1 VPKHRH
7 PNFIMAA
14 YDHFFEEYQ
23 DFVERKLRTSKAD
36 IPYCV
41 MGLSEE
47 IIEFELAK
55 NDQKEM
61 LLEAGD
67 VIYYIMLM
75 SIIEPCI
82 ELNYENV
89 DRSLPVE
96 NLHTILHKLNK
107 IGSSYSYRNLLRERF
122 ISQIEKLLQDLVN
135 YITIVTGFSIKQLAH
150 LNMTK
155 LSHPTEIDT
164 HLQVHSLLSLEKKTH
179 TSRSGRLSAIPC
191 SRGGTGADPSAGL
204 MPPEAPG
211 PEGTAPLAS
220 MAAN

>member
-1 VPKHRH
+1 
-7 PNFIMAA
+7 MAS

-23 DFVERKLRTSKAD
+23 DFVEKKLRTSKAD

-75 SIIEPCI
+75 SILEPCI

-96 NLHTILHKLNK
+96 NLYTILQKRNK
-107 IGSSYSYRNLLRERF
+107 IDSNYSYRNLLRERF
-122 ISQIEKLLQDLVN
+122 INQMERLLQDLIDH
-135 YITIVTGFSIKQLAH
+135 ITIVTGCSIRQLAH
-150 LNMTK
+150 LNMAK
-155 LSHPTEIDT
+155 LTHPTEVDT
-164 HLQVHSLLSLEKKTH
+164 HLQVHLTLNSRKGTHLSVRETICHPRYQGRDRDSALSTGI
-179 TSRSGRLSAIPC
+179 SGARDSAT
-191 SRGGTGADPSAGL
+191 RH
-204 MPPEAPG
+204 
-211 PEGTAPLAS
+211 
-220 MAAN
+220 

>member
-1 VPKHRH
+1 
-7 PNFIMAA
+7 MAA

-23 DFVERKLRTSKAD
+23 DFVEKKLRTSKAD

-55 NDQKEM
+55 NDQKEL

-67 VIYYIMLM
+67 VIYYIILM

-89 DRSLPVE
+89 NRSLPVE
-96 NLHTILHKLNK
+96 NLNTILQKLNK

-122 ISQIEKLLQDLVN
+122 ISQMERLLQDLVN
-135 YITIVTGFSIKQLAH
+135 HITIATGFSIKQLAH

-155 LSHPTEIDT
+155 LDHPTEIDT
-164 HLQVHSLLSLEKKTH
+164 HIRVHLLGKNNKSTH
-179 TSRSGRLSAIPC
+179 LPVRGIHSIPC
-191 SRGGTGADPSAGL
+191 EQRSSRGTGP
-204 MPPEAPG
+204 
-211 PEGTAPLAS
+211 
-220 MAAN
+220 

>member
-1 VPKHRH
+1 
-7 PNFIMAA
+7 MTT

-23 DFVERKLRTSKAD
+23 DFVEKKLRTSKAD
-36 IPYCV
+36 VPYCI

-55 NDQKEM
+55 NNQKEM

-75 SIIEPCI
+75 SILEPCI

-96 NLHTILHKLNK
+96 NLHTILQKLNK

-122 ISQIEKLLQDLVN
+122 ISQMEKLLQDLVN
-135 YITIVTGFSIKQLAH
+135 HITIITGFSIKQLAH

-155 LSHPTEIDT
+155 LSHPTEVDT
-164 HLQVHSLLSLEKKTH
+164 HLRVHLLKNNKKSH
-179 TSRSGRLSAIPC
+179 TSLSPSSAASA
-191 SRGGTGADPSAGL
+191 SRGAEEATASAEGL
-204 MPPEAPG
+204 EPPEETVPAGMAPR
-211 PEGTAPLAS
+211 ANIAAS
-220 MAAN
+220 

>member
-1 VPKHRH
+1 VPQLTH

-47 IIEFELAK
+47 IIKFELAK

-67 VIYYIMLM
+67 VIYYIMLL
-75 SIIEPCI
+75 SILEPCI
-82 ELNYENV
+82 ELNYDNV

-96 NLHTILHKLNK
+96 NLHTIVQKLNK
-107 IGSSYSYRNLLRERF
+107 IGSNYSYRNLLREQF
-122 ISQIEKLLQDLVN
+122 ISQIEKSLQDLVN
-135 YITIVTGFSIKQLAH
+135 HITIITGFSIRQLAH

-155 LSHPTEIDT
+155 LSHPKEIDT
-164 HLQVHSLLSLEKKTH
+164 HLMVHLSVNAKTTH
-179 TSRSGRLSAIPC
+179 LPIGDFTRGSR
-191 SRGGTGADPSAGL
+191 
-204 MPPEAPG
+204 
-211 PEGTAPLAS
+211 
-220 MAAN
+220 

>member
-1 VPKHRH
+1 
-7 PNFIMAA
+7 MAA

-23 DFVERKLRTSKAD
+23 DFVEKKLRTSKAD

-47 IIEFELAK
+47 IIEFDLAK

-75 SIIEPCI
+75 SILEPCI

-89 DRSLPVE
+89 DRSLPLE
-96 NLHTILHKLNK
+96 SLHTILQRLNK
-107 IGSSYSYRNLLRERF
+107 IGSNYSYRNLLRERF
-122 ISQIEKLLQDLVN
+122 ISQMEKLLQDLVN
-135 YITIVTGFSIKQLAH
+135 HITTTTGFSIKQLAH

-155 LSHPTEIDT
+155 LSHLKEVDT
-164 HLQVHSLLSLEKKTH
+164 HLRVHLLIK
-179 TSRSGRLSAIPC
+179 
-191 SRGGTGADPSAGL
+191 
-204 MPPEAPG
+204 
-211 PEGTAPLAS
+211 
-220 MAAN
+220 

>member
-1 VPKHRH
+1 VPQHRH
-7 PNFIMAA
+7 LNLTMAA
-14 YDHFFEEYQ
+14 YDLFFEEYK
-23 DFVERKLRTSKAD
+23 DFVEKKLRTSKAD
-36 IPYCV
+36 IPYCI

-55 NDQKEM
+55 DDQKEM

-67 VIYYIMLM
+67 VIYYIILL
-75 SIIEPCI
+75 SILEPCI

-96 NLHTILHKLNK
+96 NLHTILQKLNK

-122 ISQIEKLLQDLVN
+122 ISQMEKLLQDLVN
-135 YITIVTGFSIKQLAH
+135 HITIVSGFSIKQLAH

-164 HLQVHSLLSLEKKTH
+164 HLQVHLLPSLRKSTHLSVRE
-179 TSRSGRLSAIPC
+179 AINH
-191 SRGGTGADPSAGL
+191 SL
-204 MPPEAPG
+204 
-211 PEGTAPLAS
+211 
-220 MAAN
+220 

>member
-1 VPKHRH
+1 VPQHIH
-7 PNFIMAA
+7 SNLTMAA
-14 YDHFFEEYQ
+14 YDLFFEEYQ
-23 DFVERKLRTSKAD
+23 DFVEKKLRTSKAD
-36 IPYCV
+36 IPSCI

-67 VIYYIMLM
+67 VIYYIILM
-75 SIIEPCI
+75 SMLEPCI

-96 NLHTILHKLNK
+96 NLHTILQKLNK

-122 ISQIEKLLQDLVN
+122 ISQMEKLLQDLVN
-135 YITIVTGFSIKQLAH
+135 HITIVSGFSIKQLAH

-164 HLQVHSLLSLEKKTH
+164 HLQVHLSLRLGKSTH
-179 TSRSGRLSAIPC
+179 LSVREVV
-191 SRGGTGADPSAGL
+191 SH
-204 MPPEAPG
+204 
-211 PEGTAPLAS
+211 PL
-220 MAAN
+220 

>member
-1 VPKHRH
+1 
-7 PNFIMAA
+7 MAT

-23 DFVERKLRTSKAD
+23 DFVEKKLRTSKSD

-82 ELNYENV
+82 ELNYNNV

-96 NLHTILHKLNK
+96 NLHTILQKLNK

-122 ISQIEKLLQDLVN
+122 ISQMGKLLQGLVN
-135 YITIVTGFSIKQLAH
+135 HITIVSGFSIKQLAH

-155 LSHPTEIDT
+155 LSYPTDIDT
-164 HLQVHSLLSLEKKTH
+164 HLQVHLILDFKKKHTPPCQGHPRCSL
-179 TSRSGRLSAIPC
+179 
-191 SRGGTGADPSAGL
+191 
-204 MPPEAPG
+204 
-211 PEGTAPLAS
+211 
-220 MAAN
+220 

>member
-1 VPKHRH
+1 MCPSTDIQK
-7 PNFIMAA
+7 FIMAS
-14 YDHFFEEYQ
+14 YDQFFEEYQ
-23 DFVERKLRTSKAD
+23 NFVEKKLRTSKAD
-36 IPYCV
+36 ISYCV

-75 SIIEPCI
+75 SILEPCI

-96 NLHTILHKLNK
+96 NLHTILQKLNK

-122 ISQIEKLLQDLVN
+122 ISQMERLLQALVN
-135 YITIVTGFSIKQLAH
+135 HITITTGFSIKQLAH

-155 LSHPTEIDT
+155 LAHPTEIDT
-164 HLQVHSLLSLEKKTH
+164 HIRVHLLGKKSTYLPVRRIH
-179 TSRSGRLSAIPC
+179 SIPC
-191 SRGGTGADPSAGL
+191 EQGGSRGTGP
-204 MPPEAPG
+204 
-211 PEGTAPLAS
+211 
-220 MAAN
+220 